1 MKENIKQ
8 AIEEYQCSGCVCGY
22 NTECFESNE
31 IGGCGCGKH
40 HAGTIVSFIG
50 NIFLGMP
57 KGFNRL
63 GEYTKLQPTIYETF
77 ESSEWKYNM
86 WNIPV
91 WKHLTKDNHTMV
103 RGIMPRKNEPF
114 LHVFLENCLDK
125 INCLEITQ
133 ADVNGM
139 D

>member
-1 MKENIKQ
+1 MENNVKN
-8 AIEEYQCSGCVCGY
+8 AVKEYQCSGCSNGSY
-22 NTECFESNE
+22 ETCFKKNE
-31 IGGCGCGKH
+31 IQGVGCGSQFSGTMISGIGK
-40 HAGTIVSFIG
+40 
-50 NIFLGMP
+50 IFLGMP

-63 GEYTKLQPTIYETF
+63 GVS
-77 ESSEWKYNM
+77 ESMIPVIFDKFNDKYNK

-91 WKHLTKDNHTMV
+91 WKHLNEEGHVLV

-114 LHVFLENCLDK
+114 IHIFLENCLDK

-133 ADVNGM
+133 DDIDRM